1 MEANQTE
8 PSDKGEH
15 FPFIYLIKRHNL
27 TFFIDLKSRKMRAR
41 SLAIE
46 LVKDG
51 VRADKIKGDL
61 VKTFGED
68 AACSMGTIWRMQVSS
83 KLQSKWYRVKAV
95 MCLK

>member
-51 VRADKIKGDL
+51 VRADKIKGDRWVEDVGIPIAAGLIVGEAL
-61 VKTFGED
+61 VGVGN
-68 AACSMGTIWRMQVSS
+68 AMYVVIWEAQ
-83 KLQSKWYRVKAV
+83 
-95 MCLK
+95 